1 MASMHAVELF
11 DPGPDPTLALREVD
25 RDLPAPSSGQVRL
38 RITASAVCRTDL
50 QLTTGDLPAHLL
62 PIVPGHQVVGV
73 IDAIGPDVTGWTL
86 GDRAGLVWLA
96 RACGECRFCLRD
108 RENLC
113 LHAEFTGWDVDG
125 GYADYVLADA
135 AFAHPLAVL
144 PHDFTDAAV
153 APLLCGGVIGYRSL
167 RVAGVGPDSA
177 GMRLGFYGFGASAT
191 IAMQV
196 AQHWGVEC
204 YAITRSAVEVQRA
217 QDLGAVWAGDYEAKV
232 PVPLDAAITFAPVWP
247 VVEQALRDTDR
258 GACVAINA
266 IHLDGRAQ
274 LNYDDLWWE
283 RELRSVA
290 NVTRQDVREFLSW
303 VGPANVTTWYEELPL
318 SEAATALT
326 RVAAGDVHGAFV
338 LRP

>member
-1 MASMHAVELF
+1 M
-11 DPGPDPTLALREVD
+11 
-25 RDLPAPSSGQVRL
+25 
-38 RITASAVCRTDL
+38 
-50 QLTTGDLPAHLL
+50 
-62 PIVPGHQVVGV
+62 
-73 IDAIGPDVTGWTL
+73 
-86 GDRAGLVWLA
+86 
-96 RACGECRFCLRD
+96 
-108 RENLC
+108 
-113 LHAEFTGWDVDG
+113 
-125 GYADYVLADA
+125 
-135 AFAHPLAVL
+135 
-144 PHDFTDAAV
+144 
-153 APLLCGGVIGYRSL
+153 IGYRSL

-290 NVTRQDVREFLSW
+290 NVTRQDVRSSSPGSDLPTSPPGTRNCLSAKLQPPSPGW
-303 VGPANVTTWYEELPL
+303 PPVTF
-318 SEAATALT
+318 TALSCCGPELAPLL
-326 RVAAGDVHGAFV
+326 V
-338 LRP
+338 